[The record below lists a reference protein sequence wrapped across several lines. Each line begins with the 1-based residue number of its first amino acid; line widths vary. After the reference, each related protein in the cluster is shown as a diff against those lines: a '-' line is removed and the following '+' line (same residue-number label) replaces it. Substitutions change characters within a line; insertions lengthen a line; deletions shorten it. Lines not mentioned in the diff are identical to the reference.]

1 MTAANPALPFTSSVP
16 APAAQLVGQLRALAV
31 RALPRMYI
39 PERRLFAFRLRKQ
52 GDGVVQ
58 EGVSLRYTAT
68 VLIGLAEESPG
79 TVARVLGG
87 ETLERVGQQLA
98 TELAGE
104 GDPGAVAL
112 SLWGFVA
119 TSHPGRETARRRL
132 EELLR
137 VPAPMPT
144 VELAWAV
151 TALSLPDAPAMPG
164 LRDDLAARLMGS
176 FDPHTGIF
184 AHVTGGGGG
193 LRSHVSCFADLV
205 YPIYALSKYH
215 AATGD
220 GQALEAAKRCA
231 ERTCA
236 LQGEDGQWWWHYDVR
251 TGSVVETYP
260 VYSVHQDSMAP
271 MALLALAEVG
281 PAHLDPIWRGLEW
294 LERSPELAGGSLI
307 DRAADLVW
315 RKVAR
320 REPNRTAR
328 VVQALASRAHPRLRV
343 PALDTLLPPGS
354 IDFEDRPYHM
364 AWILHAFPPRWER
377 ALAARPEAG

>member
-1 MTAANPALPFTSSVP
+1 
-16 APAAQLVGQLRALAV
+16 
-31 RALPRMYI
+31 MYM
-39 PERRLFAFRLRKQ
+39 PERKLFAFRLRKQ
-52 GDGVVQ
+52 GEGIVQ

-68 VLIGLAEESPG
+68 ALIGLAGESPD
-79 TVARVLGG
+79 TAARALGG
-87 ETLERVGQQLA
+87 DSLERVGHQLA
-98 TELAGE
+98 EALARE
-104 GDPGAVAL
+104 TDPGAVAL

-119 TSHPGRETARRRL
+119 AGHAGREVARRRL
-132 EELLR
+132 EELFR
-137 VPAPMPT
+137 VPSPTPT

-151 TALSLPDAPAMPG
+151 TALSLPDAPSMPG
-164 LRDDLAARLMGS
+164 LRDELAARLMGS
-176 FDPHTGIF
+176 FNPDTGIF

-205 YPIYALSKYH
+205 YPIYALSKYY

-220 GQALEAAKRCA
+220 GGALAAAKRCA

-236 LQGEDGQWWWHYDVR
+236 LQGEAGQWWWHYDVR
-251 TGSVVETYP
+251 TGRVVETYP

-281 PAHLDPIWRGLEW
+281 PAHLEPIWRGLAW

-307 DRAADLVW
+307 DTSADLVW

-320 REPNRTAR
+320 REPNKTAR
-328 VVQALASRAHPRLRV
+328 SVQAVASRVHPRLRV
-343 PALDTLLPPGS
+343 PGLDTLLPPRS

-364 AWILHAFPPRWER
+364 AWILHAFPPGWEA
-377 ALAARPEAG
+377 ALLARPEAG